1 MDTHKT
7 ALERAFDIA
16 RSGGCISVAD
26 LIKRLKY
33 EGYESHQIEGAHLRK
48 QLVRLITGQ
57 RAVITKPSPKKRGDV
72 VTKLKAIAKMSPEGR
87 NIFFRAVRR
96 GRGRRRV

>member
-33 EGYESHQIEGAHLRK
+33 EGYKSHQIEGAHLRK
-48 QLVRLITGQ
+48 QLARLITGQ
-57 RAVITKPSPKKRGDV
+57 RAVITGS
-72 VTKLKAIAKMSPEGR
+72 KAKSAPLLTVSRK
-87 NIFFRAVRR
+87 FRISS
-96 GRGRRRV
+96 GND